1 MAFNYS
7 PLNKTATDLITKFG
21 QAVTFSRYA
30 RGEYSPNTGAFS
42 SNVGQTYTAQVVILN
57 EPKTEEGASSIT
69 GTTVSSLQEVEN
81 NALCSSATEPTIGD
95 TATIN
100 SDKFRITAVKKI
112 QPASTVVFYE
122 LRIAS

>member
-57 EPKTEEGASSIT
+57 EPKTEEVWFSHRPSSPAGNCRDSEVTSEPRLRPRDASHGVRRSASGARIETIQTSLCH
-69 GTTVSSLQEVEN
+69 TV
-81 NALCSSATEPTIGD
+81 PRG
-95 TATIN
+95 
-100 SDKFRITAVKKI
+100 
-112 QPASTVVFYE
+112 
-122 LRIAS
+122 